1 MTTLFEISTTAWSV
15 DNFMLVTNL
24 TQEDIVE
31 VIMPLVNAERD
42 GYEEYTNESLVDA
55 LRKRYP
61 SAVIDLYFNPN
72 TIII

>member
-1 MTTLFEISTTAWSV
+1 MNLFKIKTTAW
-15 DNFMLVTNL
+15 DFEDTLLVTTL

-55 LRKRYP
+55 LKKRYP
-61 SAVIDLYFNPN
+61 SDTIDLYYEPN
-72 TIII
+72 TITI

>member
-1 MTTLFEISTTAWSV
+1 MNLFKIKTTAW
-15 DNFMLVTNL
+15 DFEDILLVTTL

-55 LRKRYP
+55 LKKRYP
-61 SAVIDLYFNPN
+61 SDTIDLYYEPN
-72 TIII
+72 TITI

>member
-1 MTTLFEISTTAWSV
+1 MNLFKIKTTAW
-15 DNFMLVTNL
+15 DFEDILLVTTL

-55 LRKRYP
+55 LKKRYP
-61 SAVIDLYFNPN
+61 SATIDLYYEPN
-72 TIII
+72 TITI